1 MSLKDFYNRVKFHIR
16 KRGFFRTL
24 IRRIKLELSGIYR
37 PFLSKF
43 CNTCFIAVTGSC
55 GKTTVTDIT
64 AAILSTKWRVRKS
77 NQFFNGP
84 GDLGT
89 TIMGVMPWHHFCV
102 NETSAHQ
109 NGVMERATKLYRP
122 KIGVITHIGQDH
134 YSSYRSLEATAAEKG
149 KLAEALPADG
159 TAVLN
164 ADDPHVYAMRERTKA
179 KVITYG
185 LSDNAMLR
193 GENVSCS
200 WPVPMSLDV
209 SYGGEKIHIQTQL
222 LGTHWAYS
230 VLAGLATG
238 IASGLPLEIA
248 AKAVETFE
256 PVLGRMSP
264 HISPNGVTFI
274 RDDWK
279 ASMWTVPASID
290 FLRTAKAKR
299 KIAVI
304 GTISDTSKS
313 FSSRYRSIARQAS
326 EIVDK
331 IIFTGQHADAAF
343 KTRAYREN
351 EKITAFDTLYQAN
364 SFLRNFLKEG
374 DLVLLKGTT
383 PADHLQRIV
392 LSQTNDI
399 ACWRQGCKRTCFCTD
414 CKLQHDDYVPNHK
427 ELSKHN

>member
-1 MSLKDFYNRVKFHIR
+1 MSLRSFYSRVKFHVG
-16 KRGFFRTL
+16 KRDFFKTSIL
-24 IRRIKLELSGIYR
+24 HIKFELSKIYR
-37 PFLSKF
+37 PILSKLG
-43 CNTCFIAVTGSC
+43 NTCFIAVTGSV

-64 AAILSTKWRVRKS
+64 AAILSKKWHVRKS
-77 NQFFNGP
+77 NQFFNRAE
-84 GDLGT
+84 DLGK

-102 NETSAHQ
+102 NETSGHRK
-109 NGVMERATKLYRP
+109 GVMEKAVKLYRP

-134 YSSYRSLEATAAEKG
+134 HSSFRSLEATATEKG
-149 KLAEALPADG
+149 KLAESLPADG

-185 LSDNAMLR
+185 LSDNAMVR

-209 SYGGEKIHIQTQL
+209 SYGGEKIHLQTQL

-230 VLAGLATG
+230 VLAGLATA
-238 IASGLPLEIA
+238 IACGMPLETA
-248 AKAVETFE
+248 AKAVEAFE

-264 HISPNGVTFI
+264 YISPNGVTFI

-313 FSSRYRSIARQAS
+313 FSRRYRSIALHAS

-331 IIFTGQHADAAF
+331 IIFTGRHAESAF

-351 EKITAFDTLYQAN
+351 EKIMTFETLYQAN
-364 SFLRNFLKEG
+364 SFLRDYLKEG
-374 DLVLLKGTT
+374 DLVLLKGSTL
-383 PADHLQRIV
+383 ADHLQRIV

-399 ACWRQGCKRTCFCTD
+399 ACWKQGCKRLCFCTD
-414 CKLQHDDYVPNHK
+414 CKLQYNACVPDHI